1 MKLHVCGVRLEMARV
16 KRILIAGPYRS
27 GTNGDPE
34 KIAAN
39 LRYLESFALQVY
51 EAGHLPFIGEWLAL
65 PIIEA
70 AARAQNVAGGDMETL
85 HEEYLYPV
93 AHRLIRSCDAVLR
106 VPGASRGADQDV
118 QVALENGLEVFYD
131 LDEIGVNRY

>member
-1 MKLHVCGVRLEMARV
+1 
-16 KRILIAGPYRS
+16 
-27 GTNGDPE
+27 
-34 KIAAN
+34 
-39 LRYLESFALQVY
+39 
-51 EAGHLPFIGEWLAL
+51 
-65 PIIEA
+65 
-70 AARAQNVAGGDMETL
+70 METL